1 MFNSW
6 GKIKELNNLLKQKVH
21 VEYFNVNLE
30 ANQTYQNDI
39 LKKAKIVIVNWRNS
53 RRVDHA
59 DFAHSVWI

>member
-1 MFNSW
+1 MLNVW

-21 VEYFNVNLE
+21 VECFNVNLE

-53 RRVDHA
+53 RRLEHA
-59 DFAHSVWI
+59 DFAH